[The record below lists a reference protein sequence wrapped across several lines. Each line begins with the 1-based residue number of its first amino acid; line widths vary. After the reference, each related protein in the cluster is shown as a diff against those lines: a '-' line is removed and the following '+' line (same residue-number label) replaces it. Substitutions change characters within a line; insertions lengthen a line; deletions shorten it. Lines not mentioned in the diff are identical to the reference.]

1 MADINVKQL
10 SKAIKIDLDNLLAQM
25 KSAGL
30 SHQSETDIVSTED
43 KKVLLKFIKDSKKDS
58 KKTISLSTSSQKIAK
73 PNLSVTRINSPDNEK
88 KSNVKQDFA
97 GSIDFDE
104 AERKRLNAQNESAEE
119 EKKKAEAK
127 TKVVRK
133 TKQESQKKIPQNPK
147 KDKKTFKDSS
157 KEDQREQEGE
167 KFLAKNLEN
176 VQKFEKPQ
184 EFIQREVR
192 IPETIV
198 VSDLAKELSIKS
210 SDLIKSLMNS
220 GVMVTLNQAIDQET
234 AILVVEELGHI
245 GIPQEIESEEEKIL
259 EHIVYE
265 GDEELRNPVVSVLG
279 HVDHG
284 KTSILDFIRKSSVA
298 DQEEG
303 GITQGIGA
311 YQVDHNNQTI
321 TFIDTPGHAA
331 FSEMRARGANST
343 DIVVLVVAADDGIKP
358 QTVEAIKHAKAAKV
372 PIIVAINKCDLPEKN
387 ISKIKNEMMQYEL
400 IAEDLSGDTLFVEV
414 SAIKKI
420 NLDKLK
426 ENILLQSEIL
436 DLKASYSDKAR
447 GVVIESKID
456 KGKGPVST
464 ILISNGKLKRG
475 DYFIC
480 GDTWGKIRAM
490 INYEGKM
497 VNEAFPSMPIEILG
511 MNSSAYAG
519 AEFMVTKDEN
529 EAKELTEFRKNNNN
543 QNKVLAKDKTTLFE
557 EVKDKDELNIII
569 KSDVQG
575 SSEALKMAINKIEH
589 KEVEAKIILSDIGM
603 INETDVSLA
612 KASNAILIGFNVKP
626 NREAKKLAE
635 EQKIDIKYFN
645 IIYEA
650 IDHVEKSLS
659 GLLEPDIKETILG
672 SAEIQKV
679 FKVSTAGKIAGSKVI
694 SGEIKSKS
702 KARII
707 RDGVVVY
714 SGEILTIFREKN
726 QVKEVGSGLECGI
739 SIKDFIDFKEKDV
752 IESYLSEEV
761 QRSI

>member
-1 MADINVKQL
+1 MDKGRKKTLTISSGLK
-10 SKAIKIDLDNLLAQM
+10 KKIDTTSISTSGK
-25 KSAGL
+25 KSF
-30 SHQSETDIVSTED
+30 SVE
-43 KKVLLKFIKDSKKDS
+43 KKKPYRPNKSFNKSFNSPNSNISPESKKKNFARKFIEQQATKDFIKKENKPAGKSKLRLKGPVDKRDFKLTVS
-58 KKTISLSTSSQKIAK
+58 RALNVEEIEIKQRSLA
-73 PNLSVTRINSPDNEK
+73 SVKRARLKEK
-88 KSNVKQDFA
+88 KKPEN
-97 GSIDFDE
+97 
-104 AERKRLNAQNESAEE
+104 E
-119 EKKKAEAK
+119 EKKEFK
-127 TKVVRK
+127 KVIREV
-133 TKQESQKKIPQNPK
+133 KIP
-147 KDKKTFKDSS
+147 
-157 KEDQREQEGE
+157 EQIT
-167 KFLAKNLEN
+167 
-176 VQKFEKPQ
+176 
-184 EFIQREVR
+184 IQ
-192 IPETIV
+192 
-198 VSDLAKELSIKS
+198 ELSNRMAEKS
-210 SDLIKSLMNS
+210 SDIIKFLFNMKVVATINHNIDKDTAEYIVKEFGHKPILDEAPLIETSKSKEQFK
-220 GVMVTLNQAIDQET
+220 GEVKVR
-234 AILVVEELGHI
+234 
-245 GIPQEIESEEEKIL
+245 P
-259 EHIVYE
+259 
-265 GDEELRNPVVSVLG
+265 PVVTIMG

-284 KTSILDFIRKSSVA
+284 KTSLLDSLRDTNIVSS
-298 DQEEG
+298 EYG
-303 GITQGIGA
+303 GITQHIGA
-311 YQVDHNNQTI
+311 YQVKTEDNRLI

-331 FSEMRARGANST
+331 FTEMRARGSKIT

-414 SAIKKI
+414 SALKKL

-426 ENILLQSEIL
+426 ESILLQSDIL
-436 DLKASYSDKAR
+436 DLKASFNDKAS

-464 ILISNGKLKRG
+464 ILISNGKLKKG
-475 DYFIC
+475 DFFIC

-490 INYEGKM
+490 INYEGRM
-497 VNEAFPSMPIEILG
+497 VDEALPSMPVEILG

-519 AEFMVTKDEN
+519 AEFMVTEDED
-529 EAKELTEFRKNNNN
+529 EAKRLAEFKKNSTA

-557 EVKDKDELNIII
+557 SVSDKDELNIII

-635 EQKIDIKYFN
+635 DQKIDIKFFN

-650 IDHVEKSLS
+650 LDYVEKSLS
-659 GLLEPDIKETILG
+659 GLLEPDIKETVLG
-672 SAEIQKV
+672 SAEIQKI

-702 KARII
+702 RARII
-707 RDGVVVY
+707 RDGVVVHN
-714 SGEILTIFREKN
+714 GEILSIFREKN
-726 QVKEVGSGLECGI
+726 QVKEVATGLECGI

-752 IESYLSEEV
+752 IESYLSEKI
-761 QRSI
+761 QRTI

>member
-1 MADINVKQL
+1 MDKDKKKTLTISSDLK
-10 SKAIKIDLDNLLAQM
+10 KKIDTTSIATSGK
-25 KSAGL
+25 KSFFVEKKKPFKPNKSFNKPSPGPNTN
-30 SHQSETDIVSTED
+30 TDV
-43 KKVLLKFIKDSKKDS
+43 KKKNFARKFIEQQATKDFIKKDNNPAGKS
-58 KKTISLSTSSQKIAK
+58 KLKLKGPVDKRDFKLTVSRALNVEEIEIKQRSLA
-73 PNLSVTRINSPDNEK
+73 SVKRARLKEK
-88 KSNVKQDFA
+88 KKPD
-97 GSIDFDE
+97 G
-104 AERKRLNAQNESAEE
+104 E
-119 EKKKAEAK
+119 EKKEFKKVIREVKIPEQITIQELSNRMAEK
-127 TKVVRK
+127 SSDIIKFLFNMKVVA
-133 TKQESQKKIPQNPK
+133 TINHNID
-147 KDKKTFKDSS
+147 KDTAEYIVKEFGHKPILEEKPSIEKS
-157 KEDQREQEGE
+157 KS
-167 KFLAKNLEN
+167 K
-176 VQKFEKPQ
+176 QKFEGD
-184 EFIQREVR
+184 VR
-192 IPETIV
+192 NRP
-198 VSDLAKELSIKS
+198 
-210 SDLIKSLMNS
+210 
-220 GVMVTLNQAIDQET
+220 
-234 AILVVEELGHI
+234 
-245 GIPQEIESEEEKIL
+245 
-259 EHIVYE
+259 
-265 GDEELRNPVVSVLG
+265 PVVTIMG

-284 KTSILDFIRKSSVA
+284 KTSLLDSLRDSNVVSV
-298 DQEEG
+298 EHG
-303 GITQGIGA
+303 GITQHIGA
-311 YQVDHNNQTI
+311 YQVKTEDNKLI

-331 FSEMRARGANST
+331 FTEMRARGSKIT
-343 DIVVLVVAADDGIKP
+343 DIVILVVAADDGIKP

-414 SAIKKI
+414 SALKKL

-426 ENILLQSEIL
+426 ESILLQSEIL
-436 DLKASYSDKAR
+436 DLKASFNDKAA

-475 DYFIC
+475 DFFIC

-497 VNEAFPSMPIEILG
+497 VNEAFPSMPVEILG

-519 AEFMVTKDEN
+519 AEFMVTETED
-529 EAKELTEFRKNNNN
+529 EAKKLSEFKSTSTAQNNN
-543 QNKVLAKDKTTLFE
+543 LAKDKTTLFE
-557 EVKDKDELNIII
+557 NVKEKDELNIII

-589 KEVEAKIILSDIGM
+589 NEVEAKIILSDIGM

-635 EQKIDIKYFN
+635 EQKVTVKFFN

-659 GLLEPDIKETILG
+659 GLLEPDIKETVLG

-679 FKVSTAGKIAGSKVI
+679 FKVSTAGKIAGSKVLN
-694 SGEIKSKS
+694 GEIRSKS

-714 SGEILTIFREKN
+714 TGEILSIYREKN
-726 QVKEVGSGLECGI
+726 QVKEVGTGFECGI

-752 IESYLSEEV
+752 IESYLAEEIR
-761 QRSI
+761 RSI

>member
-1 MADINVKQL
+1 MEKDKKKTLTISSNLK
-10 SKAIKIDLDNLLAQM
+10 KKIDTTSISTSGK
-25 KSAGL
+25 KSF
-30 SHQSETDIVSTED
+30 SVE
-43 KKVLLKFIKDSKKDS
+43 KKKPFRPNKSFNKANSAPNINTNQNNKKKNFARKFIEQQATKDFIKKENKPAGKSKLKLKGPVDKRDFKLTVS
-58 KKTISLSTSSQKIAK
+58 RALNVEEIEIKQRSLA
-73 PNLSVTRINSPDNEK
+73 SVKRARLKEK
-88 KSNVKQDFA
+88 KKPD
-97 GSIDFDE
+97 G
-104 AERKRLNAQNESAEE
+104 E
-119 EKKKAEAK
+119 EKKEFKKVIREVKIPEQITIQELSNRMAEK
-127 TKVVRK
+127 SGDIIKFLFNMKVVA
-133 TKQESQKKIPQNPK
+133 TINHNID
-147 KDKKTFKDSS
+147 KDTAEYIV
-157 KEDQREQEGE
+157 KEFGHKAILEEAPSIEKNKSEE
-167 KFLAKNLEN
+167 KFIGEVKNR
-176 VQKFEKPQ
+176 P
-184 EFIQREVR
+184 
-192 IPETIV
+192 
-198 VSDLAKELSIKS
+198 
-210 SDLIKSLMNS
+210 
-220 GVMVTLNQAIDQET
+220 
-234 AILVVEELGHI
+234 
-245 GIPQEIESEEEKIL
+245 
-259 EHIVYE
+259 
-265 GDEELRNPVVSVLG
+265 PVVTIMG

-284 KTSILDFIRKSSVA
+284 KTSLLDSLRNANVVSG
-298 DQEEG
+298 EHG
-303 GITQGIGA
+303 GITQHIGA
-311 YQVDHNNQTI
+311 YQVKTGNDKLI

-331 FSEMRARGANST
+331 FTEMRARGSKIT

-358 QTVEAIKHAKAAKV
+358 QTVEAIKHAKAANV

-414 SAIKKI
+414 SALKKL

-426 ENILLQSEIL
+426 ESILLQSDIL
-436 DLKASYSDKAR
+436 DLKASYSDKAK

-475 DYFIC
+475 DFFIC
-480 GDTWGKIRAM
+480 GKTWGKIRAM

-497 VNEAFPSMPIEILG
+497 IDEAVPSMPVEILG

-519 AEFMVTKDEN
+519 AEFMVTETED
-529 EAKELTEFRKNNNN
+529 EAKKLSEFRSKNTE
-543 QNKVLAKDKTTLFE
+543 QSKSLTKDKTTLFD
-557 EVKDKDELNIII
+557 EVKDKDELNIIV

-589 KEVEAKIILSDIGM
+589 KEVEAKIILADIGM

-659 GLLEPDIKETILG
+659 GLLEPDKKETVLG
-672 SAEIQKV
+672 NAEIQKI

-694 SGEIKSKS
+694 SGEIKAKS

-714 SGEILTIFREKN
+714 SGEISSIFREKN
-726 QVKEVGSGLECGI
+726 QVKEVGTGLECGI

-752 IESYLSEEV
+752 IESYLSEEI